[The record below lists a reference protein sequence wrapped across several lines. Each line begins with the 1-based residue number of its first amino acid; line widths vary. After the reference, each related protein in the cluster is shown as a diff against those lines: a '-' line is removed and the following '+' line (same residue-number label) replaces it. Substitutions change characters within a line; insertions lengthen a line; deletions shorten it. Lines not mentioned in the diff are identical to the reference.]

1 MTKNTLTYALSCA
14 FLFCGTTAIQAAS
27 YPANVEVFF
36 SPKGGAEEAI
46 VKAINHAKRH
56 VYVEAFLF
64 TNPAITNALL
74 EAHQRGVDV
83 KVVMD
88 RKAALTRKTSLSTL
102 AKQSVP
108 TYLDGKHSTAHNKVI
123 LIDDNKV
130 LTGSFNFIIRSE
142 TSNAEN
148 LLVINSEKL
157 ANRYRKDWEDH
168 LGHSKA
174 VDYNTL
180 MDLKAKR
187 KEESK

>member
-102 AKQSVP
+102 AKQSV
-108 TYLDGKHSTAHNKVI
+108 
-123 LIDDNKV
+123 DDNKV
-130 LTGSFNFIIRSE
+130 ITGSFNFIIRSE